1 MFVLA
6 LAGSLIGAAGFIV
19 LANYIMARSR
29 KHDRTRHRAS

>member
-19 LANYIMARSR
+19 LANYIMARPGKR
-29 KHDRTRHRAS
+29 NGTRHGAS

>member
-19 LANYIMARSR
+19 LANYIMARVGKR
-29 KHDRTRHRAS
+29 DRTRHGAS

>member
-19 LANYIMARSR
+19 LANYIVARPR
-29 KHDRTRHRAS
+29 KRDRTRQGAS